1 MDWTDVGDGSYA
13 AEAKK
18 THDPITGALVRSAMK
33 ILPTTGAS
41 LLFLISPQAD

>member
-1 MDWTDVGDGSYA
+1 MLLTLVMLPKQ
-13 AEAKK
+13 KK

-33 ILPTTGAS
+33 ILPTAGAS